1 MTHAEVQHL
10 ITRYLAAETTAD
22 EERKLE
28 DFFRRTSDIPPEWR
42 AVAIMLRGSAAKVS
56 QRLPQP
62 PDALPLSAPR
72 PSRMPA
78 PWRAVAAAAIVL
90 LAAMPVWWLLSRQP
104 QPQQTAMQPE
114 VATEKTEI
122 STEKPMAHL
131 QKKAEPAAQPRHGQ
145 TETAESKVEKPA
157 NPSVKST
164 ARPQEKPADATA
176 DTPPTVPETVPTP
189 PKDGAAEKARRLVE
203 QELQENLLRR
213 RVVEDVMT
221 NMLNQPSIN
230 YYTT

>member
-1 MTHAEVQHL
+1 MTHAEVQQL

-22 EERKLE
+22 EERRLE
-28 DFFRRTSDIPPEWR
+28 DFFRRTSDLPAEWR

-90 LAAMPVWWLLSRQP
+90 LAAMPVWWLLSQQT

-114 VATEKTEI
+114 VTTEKTELYA
-122 STEKPMAHL
+122 EKPVAHL
-131 QKKAEPAAQPRHGQ
+131 PEKAAPAAQPKRGQ
-145 TETAESKVEKPA
+145 TETAESKVGKPA
-157 NPSVKST
+157 SPNAKST
-164 ARPQEKPADATA
+164 AHPLEKPTDAAA
-176 DTPPTVPETVPTP
+176 DTPPTVPETAPRP
-189 PKDGAAEKARRLVE
+189 PEDGTAEKARRLVE

>member
-10 ITRYLAAETTAD
+10 ITRYLAAEATAD
-22 EERKLE
+22 EERRLE
-28 DFFRRTSDIPPEWR
+28 DFFRHTSDIPPEWR

-78 PWRAVAAAAIVL
+78 PWRAVAAAAMVL
-90 LAAMPVWWLLSRQP
+90 LAALPVWWLLSQQAHP
-104 QPQQTAMQPE
+104 LQTAMQPE
-114 VATEKTEI
+114 VTTEKAELYA
-122 STEKPMAHL
+122 EKPVAHL
-131 QKKAEPAAQPRHGQ
+131 PEKAAPAAQPKRGQ

-157 NPSVKST
+157 RPSAKS
-164 ARPQEKPADATA
+164 APHPLEKPAGAAA